1 MKGIDIYN
9 KIFYENGGGL
19 LHKIIHKREL
29 APNIKMFEVTAPWI
43 ARKSKPGQFLV
54 IRVDEKGER
63 VPLTIVEKD
72 DKKETVSIV
81 FQEVGKTTKML
92 GMLKAGDSIL
102 DMIGPLGRTLEVGKV
117 GTVVVIGGG
126 IGIGEAY
133 PEAKSFKEEGN
144 RVISIIGAR
153 NKQLLILEE
162 EMTKVSD
169 EIYVTTDDG
178 SKGHHGFVTDILKK
192 LIDDGIKINLV
203 FAVGPAIMMKVVT
216 ETTRPH
222 GIKTLVSL
230 NPIMVDATGMCGS
243 CRVLVG
249 GETKFACVDGP
260 VFDGHLVDFDL
271 LIKRLNMYLDK
282 EELSSKLC
290 EKMNC

>member
-1 MKGIDIYN
+1 MKGNDSYN
-9 KIFYENGGGL
+9 KISYEIGEGS
-19 LHKIIHKREL
+19 LHKIISRIEL
-29 APNIKMFEVTAPWI
+29 TPNIKMFEVSAPWI

-63 VPLTIVEKD
+63 IPLTIVEKD
-72 DKKETVSIV
+72 DKKETVSIL

-92 GMLKAGDSIL
+92 GMLKEGDSIL
-102 DMIGPLGRTLEVGKV
+102 DMIGPLGRKLEVGKV
-117 GTVVVIGGG
+117 GTVVIIGGG

-133 PEAKSFKEEGN
+133 PEAKAFKEDGN
-144 RVISIIGAR
+144 KVISIIGAR

-192 LIDDGIKINLV
+192 LIDEGTKIDLV
-203 FAVGPAIMMKVVT
+203 FAVGPAIMMRVVT
-216 ETTRPH
+216 EVTRPH

-243 CRVLVG
+243 CRVSVG

-260 VFDGHLVDFDL
+260 VFDGHFVDFDL